1 MTREEAISKIKAW
14 DFLDNDEKEALETLI
29 PELKESEDERIK
41 KALIQFFQRFPYDR
55 LNENLKPKEVI
66 TWLEKQ
72 RKREP
77 TDMDVLNYI
86 RKETCC
92 GLAEANNALLELIKV
107 LKEHPSCI
115 MDKSHKLK
123 IEWEEQQ

>member
-1 MTREEAISKIKAW
+1 MTREEAIKAIKAW
-14 DFLDNDEKEALETLI
+14 DFLDKDEKEVLETLI
-29 PELKESEDERIK
+29 PELAESEDDRIR
-41 KALIQFFQRFPYDR
+41 KALMRYHQST
-55 LNENLKPKEVI
+55 LNIDGIKGEEILA
-66 TWLEKQ
+66 WLEKQ
-72 RKREP
+72 GKREP
-77 TDMDVLNYI
+77 TDLDVLNYI

-123 IEWEEQQ
+123 IEWEEQ